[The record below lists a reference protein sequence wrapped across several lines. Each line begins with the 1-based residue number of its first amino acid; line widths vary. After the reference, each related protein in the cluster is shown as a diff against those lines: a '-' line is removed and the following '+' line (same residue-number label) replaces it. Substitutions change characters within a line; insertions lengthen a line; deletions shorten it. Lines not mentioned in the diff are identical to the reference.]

1 MDEKKKLIVI
11 GALTVVMLGIGAF
24 QIVKGSSHAP
34 AAPPAA
40 VATTATP
47 AASSSD
53 ATSTTNK
60 DDSQAAQQAND
71 LVKGSYPAH
80 DPFKPLVDANA
91 VPASQTPPNNLQTP
105 QPASK
110 LVRAPKGSGF
120 PVFPIS
126 KEGQLPGASAQG
138 GVTTPI
144 KPPAPEFGYALAGVI
159 MGKKPAAVFVD
170 SQGGQHLVELG
181 GSLDGD
187 TRLVDLDRGH
197 VVLRVKDQ
205 TKTLTLGGGNSS
217 AK

>member
-34 AAPPAA
+34 AAAPTA
-40 VATTATP
+40 VASTAKT
-47 AASSSD
+47 ASSESD
-53 ATSTTNK
+53 ATSSTNK

-80 DPFKPLVDANA
+80 DPFKPLVDANG
-91 VPASQTPPNNLQTP
+91 TPPAQNNLQTP
-105 QPASK
+105 PPATK
-110 LVRAPKGSGF
+110 LVRAPKSEAF
-120 PVFPIS
+120 PAFPIS
-126 KEGQLPGASAQG
+126 KDPGQLPVASAQG

-144 KPPAPEFGYALAGVI
+144 KPPAPEFGYKLAGVI
-159 MGKKPAAVFVD
+159 MGKKPCAVFVD
-170 SQGGQHLVELG
+170 AQGAQHLVELG

>member
-11 GALTVVMLGIGAF
+11 GALTVLMLGIGAF
-24 QIVKGSSHAP
+24 QIAKGSSHAP
-34 AAPPAA
+34 APAV
-40 VATTATP
+40 VATTTGT
-47 AASSSD
+47 AASGSD

-60 DDSQAAQQAND
+60 DDSQSAQQAND

-80 DPFKPLVDANA
+80 DPFKPVVDANA
-91 VPASQTPPNNLQTP
+91 PPPAAPLQNTSKP
-105 QPASK
+105 LTERVAKNQLFPA
-110 LVRAPKGSGF
+110 F
-120 PVFPIS
+120 PGIR
-126 KEGQLPGASAQG
+126 KDGQLPVASAQG

-144 KPPAPEFGYALAGVI
+144 KPPAPDYGYRLAGVL

-170 SQGGQHLVELG
+170 AQGGQHLVELG

>member
-34 AAPPAA
+34 AAAPAA
-40 VATTATP
+40 VATTA
-47 AASSSD
+47 ASASNSN

-91 VPASQTPPNNLQTP
+91 VPASQVAAQNNLQTP
-105 QPASK
+105 PASK
-110 LVRAPKGSGF
+110 LVRAPKGEAF
-120 PVFPIS
+120 PAFPIS

-138 GVTTPI
+138 GVTAPI
-144 KPPAPEFGYALAGVI
+144 KPPAPEYGYALAGII
-159 MGKKPAAVFVD
+159 MGRKPAAVFVD
-170 SQGGQHLVELG
+170 SQGGQHLVQLG

-197 VVLRVKDQ
+197 AVLRVKDQ

>member
-34 AAPPAA
+34 AAPPAV

-47 AASSSD
+47 SAKGD
-53 ATSTTNK
+53 ATSSTNK

-71 LVKGSYPAH
+71 LVKGSYPTH
-80 DPFKPLVDANA
+80 DPFKPIVDANA
-91 VPASQTPPNNLQTP
+91 VPASQTQQSAP
-105 QPASK
+105 QSRPVTQRVARGE
-110 LVRAPKGSGF
+110 LFPK
-120 PVFPIS
+120 FPIQ
-126 KEGQLPGASAQG
+126 KDGQLPGASTQG
-138 GVTTPI
+138 GVTAPI
-144 KPPAPEFGYALAGVI
+144 KPPAPEFGYALAGII
-159 MGKKPAAVFVD
+159 MGRKPAAVFVD
-170 SQGGQHLVELG
+170 SQGAQHLVELG

-197 VVLRVKDQ
+197 VVLRVKDK

>member
-34 AAPPAA
+34 APAPAV
-40 VATTATP
+40 VATTAAP
-47 AASSSD
+47 AAKGD
-53 ATSTTNK
+53 ATSSTNK

-91 VPASQTPPNNLQTP
+91 VPASQTPPSA
-105 QPASK
+105 PASK
-110 LVRAPKGSGF
+110 PLTQRVAKGELFPK
-120 PVFPIS
+120 FPIQ
-126 KEGQLPGASAQG
+126 KDGQLPGASTQG
-138 GVTTPI
+138 LTVPI
-144 KPPAPEFGYALAGVI
+144 KPAAPDSGYALAGII
-159 MGKKPAAVFVD
+159 MGRKPAAVFVD
-170 SQGGQHLVELG
+170 AQGAQHLVQLG

>member
-24 QIVKGSSHAP
+24 QFMKGSSHP

-40 VATTATP
+40 VATTVKP
-47 AASSSD
+47 AASGSD
-53 ATSTTNK
+53 ATTATNSG
-60 DDSQAAQQAND
+60 DSQAAQQAND

-91 VPASQTPPNNLQTP
+91 LPASQTPPP
-105 QPASK
+105 SAPAAK
-110 LVRAPKGSGF
+110 PLTQRVAKGQLF
-120 PVFPIS
+120 PAFPIS

-144 KPPAPEFGYALAGVI
+144 KPPAPEFGYALAGII
-159 MGKKPAAVFVD
+159 MGRKPAAVFVD
-170 SQGGQHLVELG
+170 SQGGQHLVQLG